1 VLLDAARHAA
11 QHAFIASG
19 RDLEIGHAQRLPWP
33 LRELQRLAPGDSR
46 VSRVCDGGLTAEV
59 LRLESAAGALALKRV
74 RAESRVRNTDGEL
87 SFLNEVMRREEIERL
102 KRLQPGDARWGG
114 LVETTYAS
122 YRHGLIVSPW
132 IEGGPV
138 TEWGER
144 SIGQVLDSLC
154 LLWGQG
160 LFEWDLSPGNLLD
173 TGRQVMLFD
182 FGYMYPFDPRRQFN
196 SAGRG
201 DDQPMFHPAERFETR
216 CFSAVLLDLA
226 RKAGDAAVLALFR
239 LEKEVAVLAYER
251 MRSEAAQRGADASV
265 LAWLDGVLTG
275 WRAALRGDLAG
286 LFLVEQWRSHVI
298 DVRDD
303 LSGQS
308 CTSLTLHRLDWLEEA
323 ARRHQGELRARG
335 AFFWGDEHRSD
346 AELRQHLAEQRV
358 HAERWQLERPTAQS
372 T

>member
-1 VLLDAARHAA
+1 MLDAARHAA
-11 QHAFIASG
+11 QKAFIASG
-19 RDLEIGHAQRLPWP
+19 RDIEIGHAERLPWP
-33 LRELQRLAPGDSR
+33 LRELQRLAQDDPR

-59 LRLESAAGALALKRV
+59 LRLEGPGGALALKRV

-87 SFLNEVMRREEIERL
+87 SFLNEVTRREEIERL
-102 KRLQPGDARWGG
+102 KRAQPREPRWCGVVG
-114 LVETTYAS
+114 TTYAS
-122 YRHGLIVSPW
+122 YRQGLIVSPW
-132 IEGGPV
+132 IDGGPV
-138 TEWGER
+138 SDWDER

-160 LFEWDLSPGNLLD
+160 LFEWDPSPGNLLD

-216 CFSAVLLDLA
+216 CFSAVLLDHA
-226 RKAGDAAVLALFR
+226 RSAGDVAAFTLFR

-251 MRSEAAQRGADASV
+251 MRSEAAQRGANASV
-265 LAWLDGVLTG
+265 LGWLDGVLTG

-286 LFLVEQWRSHVI
+286 LFLAEQWRSHVI
-298 DVRDD
+298 DVHDD

-308 CTSLTLHRLDWLEEA
+308 CTSLTLQRLDWLEDA
-323 ARRHQGELRARG
+323 ARRHHGELRARG
-335 AFFWGDEHRSD
+335 ALFWGDEHRSD
-346 AELRQHLAEQRV
+346 AELRQHLVGQRAQ
-358 HAERWQLERPTAQS
+358 AERWQLALSAPTPA
-372 T
+372 